1 MIKKILAGLLIGLLC
16 LSAALAEE
24 APGNPM
30 LSASEDN
37 DDDRVISL
45 DPDDYDLPVTS
56 FQLGLQEGGVVPD
69 GYFDDAVFVG
79 DSITL
84 KLYHYVKD
92 MRNQGTPCL
101 GSAKF
106 LTAGSLGS
114 GNALWPVSKESVHP
128 SYQGEKMR
136 IEKAIELM
144 GARKVYIMLGMN
156 DVNRGAYEIKPE
168 ENDIADKKLD
178 KRMEAVE
185 NYEKR
190 LRKLTSLLLERGV
203 KLTFVTPTIYDE
215 STDPRALDKIGCD
228 AGLEYLGE
236 INRRVAAQTGS
247 DFVNLHAPIRFLN
260 AAHPMIRVDRVHPNE
275 FGHVCM
281 AHLFLAAQGLV
292 DEPTALSVDSLPGWE
307 ELLPANRARYEAER
321 KVRVYWNAEWLLL
334 RDHPGTEEER
344 RAYLKEFRKTAPN
357 EFWTGL
363 VDNYFALDGDVRP
376 AQEQE
381 IACVEA
387 CLKQ

>member
-1 MIKKILAGLLIGLLC
+1 MNRFPDHA
-16 LSAALAEE
+16 
-24 APGNPM
+24 
-30 LSASEDN
+30 
-37 DDDRVISL
+37 RV
-45 DPDDYDLPVTS
+45 
-56 FQLGLQEGGVVPD
+56 
-69 GYFDDAVFVG
+69 VFIG
-79 DSITL
+79 DSITCGGIWIAHIYDYYL
-84 KLYHYVKD
+84 RHFPKSDIRMY
-92 MRNQGTPCL
+92 NAGISG
-101 GSAKF
+101 GSTTSA
-106 LTAGSLGS
+106 LEYYDR
-114 GNALWPVSKESVHP
+114 GN
-128 SYQGEKMR
+128 GENYKPTH
-136 IEKAIELM
+136 A
-144 GARKVYIMLGMN
+144 VIMLGMN
-156 DVNRGAYEIKPE
+156 DVWRGLYEIKPE
-168 ENDIADKKLD
+168 ENDIADKQPA
-178 KRMEAVE
+178 KRMEAIG

-190 LRKLTSLLLERGV
+190 LRTLTSLLLERGV
-203 KLTFVTPTIYDE
+203 KPTFVTPTIYDE

-236 INRRVAAQTGS
+236 INRRIAAQTGS

-260 AAHPMIRVDRVHPNE
+260 AAHPMIRADRVHPNE

-292 DEPTALSVDSLPGWE
+292 DEPTALSVNSLPGWE

-321 KVRVYWNAEWLLL
+321 KVRTYWNAEWLLL

-357 EFWTGL
+357 EFWTDL
-363 VDNYFALDGDVRP
+363 VDNYFAMDGDVKP